1 MRKISYLF
9 VVAFSLLVCSCASD
23 DTSVEPNP
31 TYSKSQVLNDPRVI
45 TDDSFDAVCCL
56 LYISFHSIVA
66 NLMSI
71 LSETEFPKPEL
82 LLLVLVPLMDLFA
95 RHFPYTT
102 ILPNSVGYR
111 SEKIYCRRYRVSYVC
126 FHVRIP
132 FFA

>member
-9 VVAFSLLVCSCASD
+9 IVAFSLLVCSCASD

-45 TDDSFDAVCCL
+45 TDDSFDAVCRL

-71 LSETEFPKPEL
+71 LSETEFPILAL
-82 LLLVLVPLMDLFA
+82 LLLGFAILTDLFV
-95 RHFPYTT
+95 RHSPYTM
-102 ILPNSVGYR
+102 SR
-111 SEKIYCRRYRVSYVC
+111 C
-126 FHVRIP
+126 P
-132 FFA
+132 FQKQAYFPKGVTR

>member
-9 VVAFSLLVCSCASD
+9 IVAFSLLVCSCASD

-31 TYSKSQVLNDPRVI
+31 TYPKSQVLNDPRVI

-102 ILPNSVGYR
+102 IR
-111 SEKIYCRRYRVSYVC
+111 SQHRKLSE
-126 FHVRIP
+126 
-132 FFA
+132 